1 MCLLPATA
9 CKAGRGRPRP
19 AIPPRSPAA
28 GTQVVKAFDLVAA
41 RTGLTRRRSR
51 AALVHRGSTGTS
63 LGVRRSVAGRR
74 CGGTKVPAGAALR
87 PLPARTGRADGVDV
101 NSSTAV
107 EATPAEVS
115 GLDSAALLGVVA
127 DPVRWR
133 LLAALAAAAHCVC
146 ELQPV
151 GGVAPNLLSYHL
163 RVLREAG
170 LVTATRRGRW
180 IDYALA
186 DDALDRLHAAL
197 PAPVGISRGC
207 H

>member
-1 MCLLPATA
+1 M
-9 CKAGRGRPRP
+9 
-19 AIPPRSPAA
+19 
-28 GTQVVKAFDLVAA
+28 
-41 RTGLTRRRSR
+41 
-51 AALVHRGSTGTS
+51 
-63 LGVRRSVAGRR
+63 
-74 CGGTKVPAGAALR
+74 
-87 PLPARTGRADGVDV
+87 
-101 NSSTAV
+101 
-107 EATPAEVS
+107 S
-115 GLDSAALLGVVA
+115 GLDSTALLGVVA

-197 PAPVGISRGC
+197 PAPVGISGGC
-207 H
+207 G